1 LLLTVLVIYGSS
13 QKWPLPRL
21 AGNLQVSPKIK
32 VYFWV
37 MPENEPLEMPARF
50 VVEDVYYADEPCS

>member
-1 LLLTVLVIYGSS
+1 VIYGSS

-32 VYFWV
+32 VYFWDKIKYKKYIWSWV
-37 MPENEPLEMPARF
+37 LLLPKLP
-50 VVEDVYYADEPCS
+50 